1 MSYICFM
8 AEILTFFQQL
18 LSFTGTC
25 IHLHIAD
32 ARPAFFALWCNNA
45 VMYNYQQSFLI
56 VRQKTKLPYLEPY

>member
-1 MSYICFM
+1 M

-45 VMYNYQQSFLI
+45 VNFLI